1 MEKFRIGNDLSIF
14 WAILDDDGQPYP
26 LADKKVRLFVTHP
39 RGRMEVTDHMSIEN
53 GHVVVWNFQASKQRY
68 LGTYKLTVE
77 IYSSPT
83 TRVLRR
89 DIEEAFS
96 LVSASLY
103 EDVEAGKPD
112 INESGML
119 TLSSILEVVRVAPI
133 VPEIGENGNWIVD
146 GEDTGQP
153 SRGQAGSAVE
163 LAYVSMIVDE
173 NMELGF
179 DYVGASGSDRIEFK
193 LNEEGELVATT
204 EKTIAG
210 VVGAEVT
217 VDNGTGTPS
226 AEATIEDAVIKL
238 HFSGLKGEKGDTGAT
253 GATGPQ
259 GAQGPQ
265 GESYDDTEIRNEILN
280 NGVFNVNAFKKTTAV
295 FTLEEAIAAIP
306 SNFRA
311 AARAVSYLGS
321 NGEYELAVFN
331 DASYIS
337 GWSNVANWSVIQP
350 KLMND
355 AIGQILA
362 EQPLGMSRT
371 INELDWHRYITYV
384 AARYVLA
391 SSPFQA
397 DTTSATIV
405 VCPIKSGQTAWL
417 KFWTDAEL
425 SEYGIVGQP
434 YMNLIAEPNVI
445 AGETTSLKSMSWS
458 SANKRGNLTASQ
470 DGFVTLCFR
479 FNSEAE
485 RTINLPKILKAA
497 TIRMDDYGEEYVGY
511 YVSQAIALED
521 TRELHIGNNLLG
533 EKTMGAGWSESNGIL
548 THSSGTGEVV
558 YDFVTSANTPY
569 IIRLSLTNPAEKK
582 LYITIGNYPKIDV
595 YNGDKDVVIGLIST
609 GGQLKIIPES
619 SWSGSISRISLHSL
633 VSKADAVES
642 ITFNC
647 HDVRNAAH
655 DGQLTSFWNVII
667 GTPTTMAAAEN
678 VTRNIAIG
686 YSAAEKLKTGTRN
699 VAIGT
704 FALNQLVAGD
714 RNIAIGADALWYI
727 GQAEDCVAIGK
738 AAMGKMNLTAQY
750 IKSIVLGSYAASNL
764 SKNMDSCVAIGH
776 KSLYTTDNPTD
787 ISYATAIGCEAGNY
801 GGTYS
806 TYIGYRAGY
815 SQKGD
820 NNTCVG
826 AETSAYYVT
835 GKEQTLVG
843 YKARAYP
850 ANTTPSAS
858 NQVEIDNVVA
868 IGANATAEKSNQAVI
883 GNSKITE
890 TKVYGDLVVQGS
902 DGVKRRVIFNAD
914 GSCSWES
921 L

>member
-1 MEKFRIGNDLSIF
+1 MAKIIEKIVQSKYPPKDTNVL
-14 WAILDDDGQPYP
+14 WDDG
-26 LADKKVRLFVTHP
+26 
-39 RGRMEVTDHMSIEN
+39 EN
-53 GHVVVWNFQASKQRY
+53 LKIRRNGSFENVVS
-68 LGTYKLTVE
+68 
-77 IYSSPT
+77 
-83 TRVLRR
+83 
-89 DIEEAFS
+89 
-96 LVSASLY
+96 
-103 EDVEAGKPD
+103 
-112 INESGML
+112 
-119 TLSSILEVVRVAPI
+119 
-133 VPEIGENGNWIVD
+133 
-146 GEDTGQP
+146 
-153 SRGQAGSAVE
+153 
-163 LAYVSMIVDE
+163 
-173 NMELGF
+173 
-179 DYVGASGSDRIEFK
+179 
-193 LNEEGELVATT
+193 TT
-204 EKTIAG
+204 ENNGTNLDI
-210 VVGAEVT
+210 EVT
-217 VDNGTGTPS
+217 VDNTTGNPS
-226 AEATIEDAVIKL
+226 ASATIENDTIKL
-238 HFSGLKGEKGDTGAT
+238 AFSGLKGETGSQ
-253 GATGPQ
+253 GEVGPVGPQ
-259 GAQGPQ
+259 GPAG
-265 GESYDDTEIRNEILN
+265 GAYDDTEIKNKLTELSAEILN

-295 FTLEEAIAAIP
+295 YTLEEAIAAVP

-311 AARAVSYLGS
+311 VARAVSYLGS

-331 DASYIS
+331 DATYIS

-362 EQPLGMSRT
+362 EQPVGMSRT
-371 INELDWHRYITYV
+371 INELDWRRYITYV
-384 AARYVLA
+384 AARYVSA

-405 VCPIKSGQTAWL
+405 ACPIKSGQTAWL
-417 KFWTDAEL
+417 KFWTDSEL

-485 RTINLPKILKAA
+485 RTINLPKILKTA

-558 YDFVTSANTPY
+558 YDFATSVNTAY
-569 IIRLSLTNPAEKK
+569 IVKLSLTNPAEKK

-619 SWSGSISRISLHSL
+619 SWSGSINSISLHAV
-633 VSKADAVES
+633 VSEADAVEN

-647 HDVRNAAH
+647 YDVRNAAH
-655 DGQLTSFWNVII
+655 NGQLTSFWNVII
-667 GTPTTMAAAEN
+667 GTPTTMSAAEN

-714 RNIAIGADALWYI
+714 RNIAIGSDALWYI

-850 ANTTPSAS
+850 TNTTPSAS